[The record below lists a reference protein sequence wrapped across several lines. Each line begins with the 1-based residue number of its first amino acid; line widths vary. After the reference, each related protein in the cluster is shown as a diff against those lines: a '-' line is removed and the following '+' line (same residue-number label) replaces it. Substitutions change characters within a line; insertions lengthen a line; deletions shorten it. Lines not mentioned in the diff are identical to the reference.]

1 MLYDARYSRI
11 KTGWTD
17 FQTAWERERAE
28 QEAERVRMRSVQ
40 EEIAEGEKA
49 RMKRAEEERV
59 EKERIGRIR
68 EELATVKRQMGEI
81 EKTRKERM
89 EKEVNR
95 QGWWSYL
102 TTGLGKGAE
111 EMEKEKV
118 RKEQENLQKLASE
131 RIRIECLRSE
141 MKQLQRDEEVQVNAM
156 WESEMRDYTRREK
169 ETRAREARE
178 SAARES
184 AAKERQ
190 ARENAARRGL
200 RKRERWGRRRHG
212 QGENAKRR
220 RDKRTPKE
228 VCGERRN
235 GKQERMHLWRQEH
248 RTSGKK
254 RERQAGTR
262 QDKTS
267 THRVQNGVSRRR
279 MPIPNTAHAG
289 MISFGARLKAD
300 IVASFAQWFSI
311 PSSCNVLNVCLWLAR
326 LAKHNCRY
334 SWLGNERLTS
344 AMPRNVIGE

>member
-1 MLYDARYSRI
+1 VLYDARYSRI

-156 WESEMRDYTRREK
+156 WESEMRDYTRR
-169 ETRAREARE
+169 TRKGGVT
-178 SAARES
+178 
-184 AAKERQ
+184 KERP
-190 ARENAARRGL
+190 RRFVEKDGTASKSVCIYGD
-200 RKRERWGRRRHG
+200 RNTEQVEKKE
-212 QGENAKRR
+212 
-220 RDKRTPKE
+220 RDKQVHAKTKRLHTE
-228 VCGERRN
+228 S
-235 GKQERMHLWRQEH
+235 RMVYPDAECQYPIRP
-248 RTSGKK
+248 
-254 RERQAGTR
+254 
-262 QDKTS
+262 
-267 THRVQNGVSRRR
+267 
-279 MPIPNTAHAG
+279 MPA
-289 MISFGARLKAD
+289 
-300 IVASFAQWFSI
+300 
-311 PSSCNVLNVCLWLAR
+311 
-326 LAKHNCRY
+326 
-334 SWLGNERLTS
+334 
-344 AMPRNVIGE
+344 